1 MAGREKGR
9 GAHTNPG
16 DNMFPFPV
24 QEPQQPVGV
33 VLSLPGEGSA
43 FGEGGAFQELE
54 SRPRQLPGGGAG
66 VML

>member
-1 MAGREKGR
+1 MVGREKGR

-16 DNMFPFPV
+16 DNMFLFPV
-24 QEPQQPVGV
+24 QEPQQSVGV

-43 FGEGGAFQELE
+43 FGEAAAFRELE